1 MLSLLDQLRAFAV
14 TALGGVLMG
23 VLFDCLRVLR
33 GLAPRRTPLL
43 WVLDLL
49 YWVVLT
55 PLLAGLILQ
64 ANWGELRLY
73 VLLGIGTGLALY
85 FAFGSRLVLGTL
97 LAVSRGIL
105 TLLAWTAHLVVGLL
119 ALPAALART
128 IAVAAGH
135 YRRGGHGGG
144 AGGGW
149 RPPGPGGGGWRLGLP
164 IRPGLA
170 WRRR

>member
-23 VLFDCLRVLR
+23 VLFDCLRVVR

-43 WVLDLL
+43 WVLDLV

-55 PLLAGLILQ
+55 PLMAGLLLQ

-85 FAFGSRLVLGTL
+85 FAFGSRLVLGAL
-97 LAVSRGIL
+97 LALSRGVL
-105 TLLAWTAHLVVGLL
+105 TLLSWAAHLVISLVTM
-119 ALPAALART
+119 PAALLRT
-128 IAVAAGH
+128 LAVAAGAH
-135 YRRGGHGGG
+135 RRAGQGGG
-144 AGGGW
+144 SAGGW
-149 RPPGPGGGGWRLGLP
+149 RPPWPVGFAWRRGLSL
-164 IRPGLA
+164 RPGLA